1 VVGDTGI
8 DPVGGDANGPLQV
21 GAPQGGTVLAVTIH
35 DSGVGVVKGIETSAG
50 DDDVFGT
57 DRPNEIRVTRCP
69 AAMVRS
75 LQDFCV

>member
-1 VVGDTGI
+1 MGI
-8 DPVGGDANGPLQV
+8 DPVGGDADGPLQV
-21 GAPQGGTVLAVTIH
+21 GAPQGRAVLAITVH
-35 DSGVGVVKGIETSAG
+35 DNGMGVMKRIEASTG